1 MKFGGHM
8 AYMRN
13 TMTTYNILMGQPEG
27 KRHFEHLVIDWK
39 VVLMR
44 GKGNFKSV
52 RTAYFIE

>member
-1 MKFGGHM
+1 M

-13 TMTTYNILMGQPEG
+13 TMTTYNILMGKPEG

>member
-1 MKFGGHM
+1 M

-13 TMTTYNILMGQPEG
+13 TMTTYNILMGKPEG
-27 KRHFEHLVIDWK
+27 KRHFELLVIDWK